1 MHFRLGGKMKKI
13 EKQARAVR
21 KTLGQ
26 LIKQI
31 ETLTKMILE
40 LEKKESKNMQNKKN
54 SRPKIRKRILIPKPA
69 KKKAFKK
76 R

>member
-1 MHFRLGGKMKKI
+1 MKKI
-13 EKQARAVR
+13 EKQTKAVA

-26 LIKQI
+26 LVKQI
-31 ETLTKMILE
+31 EMLTKMILE
-40 LEKKESKNMQNKKN
+40 IEKKESKNTQSKKN
-54 SRPKIRKRILIPKPA
+54 LSTKIRKRILIPKPA